1 VKHVSL
7 VPSER
12 SAIVFA
18 FVIALSVG
26 LAVSVLFFWHLYLVF
41 TAQTT
46 IEFYQN
52 QNRRARARAR
62 GEVWL
67 NPFDLGTESIKT
79 SVCLCEHC
87 ACVVAMHSSMFL
99 VSVSISSHACR
110 IAIIVSESFSVLLE

>member
-1 VKHVSL
+1 MLPYCPLLSTHKLTTQEQVKHVSL

-18 FVIALSVG
+18 FVITVSVG
-26 LAVSVLFFWHLYLVF
+26 LAVSILFFWHLYLVF

-62 GEVWL
+62 GEVWT
-67 NPFDLGTESIKT
+67 NPFDLGTDSKLLT
-79 SVCLCEHC
+79 
-87 ACVVAMHSSMFL
+87 
-99 VSVSISSHACR
+99 
-110 IAIIVSESFSVLLE
+110 AI